1 MMKEYRLNYRFKDN
15 VQCAFVGIDKKAIEA
30 KKRELD
36 SDSNFTTFE
45 ITEEDQLGLLYQD
58 MTTGSPFMNFIQ
70 GDAVFI
76 GERHVDSRCTGT
88 RRFYAMPENKD
99 EALIEFGKQRAGQE
113 AAADR
118 YYSVWV

>member
-1 MMKEYRLNYRFKDN
+1 MKEYILIYRFKDN

-36 SDSNFTTFE
+36 SNSNYTTFE
-45 ITEEDQLGLLYQD
+45 ISEEVRSGLLYQD
-58 MTTGSPFMNFIQ
+58 MTTGSPFLDFIQ
-70 GDAVFI
+70 GDAVLI
-76 GERHVDSRCTGT
+76 GERHADGRCTGT

-99 EALIEFGKQRAGQE
+99 EAHIQFVKERAGQE

>member
-1 MMKEYRLNYRFKDN
+1 MKKYRLNYRFKN
-15 VQCAFVGIDKKAIEA
+15 NAQCAFVSLDKKAIEA

-45 ITEEDQLGLLYQD
+45 ITEEVQSGLLYQD
-58 MTTGSPFMNFIQ
+58 MTTGSPFLNFIQ

-76 GERHVDSRCTGT
+76 GERHVGSRCTGT
-88 RRFYAMPENKD
+88 RRFYTMPENKD
-99 EALIEFGKQRAGQE
+99 EALIQFDKQKAGQE

-118 YYSVWV
+118 YYNIWV